1 MGITN
6 TNNIL
11 NRCSI
16 KKKKSLTV
24 LAFARMQNDQTL
36 LCSVVRP
43 Y

>member
-6 TNNIL
+6 TNNIQ

-24 LAFARMQNDQTL
+24 LAFAWLQNDQTL
-36 LCSVVRP
+36 LYSIVGP

>member
-6 TNNIL
+6 TNNIQ

-16 KKKKSLTV
+16 KKKSLTV
-24 LAFARMQNDQTL
+24 LAFAWLQNDQTL
-36 LCSVVRP
+36 LYSIVGP